1 MAILFVTALCKCENE
16 FEKKKH
22 INKILKNSFNSH
34 FDNIFCL

>member
-16 FEKKKH
+16 FEKKNTLTKS
-22 INKILKNSFNSH
+22 LKNSFNSH